1 MPSILIRFLD
11 CFDEQKIYL
20 APWRVLGIDKC
31 AALTRA
37 AAKHTPRNGNK
48 NNAENQTE
56 RRGGAEPSPLN
67 RLGVGCRFFRRAI
80 LSLHW
85 FCRYGYLLNFA
96 SFGRLR
102 LA

>member
-67 RLGVGCRFFRRAI
+67 RLGSAAAFSAVRSFLFIG
-80 LSLHW
+80 
-85 FCRYGYLLNFA
+85 FA
-96 SFGRLR
+96 VPFTS
-102 LA
+102 